1 MAEEKGVLC
10 RDVTI
15 EGVRFWENRFGIQ
28 GTGDLIRI

>member
-15 EGVRFWENRFGIQ
+15 EGVRFWENRFLMQ
-28 GTGDLIRI
+28 GDLISI